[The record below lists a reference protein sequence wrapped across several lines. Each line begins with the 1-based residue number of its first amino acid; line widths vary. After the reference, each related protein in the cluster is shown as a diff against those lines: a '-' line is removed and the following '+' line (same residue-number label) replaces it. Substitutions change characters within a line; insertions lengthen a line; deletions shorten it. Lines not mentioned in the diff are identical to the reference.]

1 MTVYLFL
8 LQTEYFNLFQ
18 SLPFYLLLLFQLNS
32 LNNMTPLFPYQF
44 EWLYW
49 SSIKRAWLDCLY
61 CVHCNQVSSFREL
74 HVKQVIGHK
83 YFSLALHLARIKRGQ
98 VDNNNNDG
106 NKIKYFLNVA
116 SQIEILFQ
124 LTIPNVDLSTNYEI

>member
-1 MTVYLFL
+1 MYLVYTATRRLPLESYMSSRL
-8 LQTEYFNLFQ
+8 LVTSTFA
-18 SLPFYLLLLFQLNS
+18 
-32 LNNMTPLFPYQF
+32 
-44 EWLYW
+44 WLYIW
-49 SSIKRAWLDCLY
+49 
-61 CVHCNQVSSFREL
+61 HVSES
-74 HVKQVIGHK
+74 
-83 YFSLALHLARIKRGQ
+83 GQ

>member
-1 MTVYLFL
+1 M
-8 LQTEYFNLFQ
+8 
-18 SLPFYLLLLFQLNS
+18 
-32 LNNMTPLFPYQF
+32 
-44 EWLYW
+44 
-49 SSIKRAWLDCLY
+49 
-61 CVHCNQVSSFREL
+61 SSFREL